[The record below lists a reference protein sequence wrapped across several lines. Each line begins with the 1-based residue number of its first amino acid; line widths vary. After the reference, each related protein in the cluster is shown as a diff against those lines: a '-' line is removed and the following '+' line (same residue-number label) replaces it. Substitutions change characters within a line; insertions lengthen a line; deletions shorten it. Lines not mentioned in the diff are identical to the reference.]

1 MSFSILIV
9 DDHPLIRWA
18 LQQLIAREPDLKVCS
33 AVASARAAV
42 DAIAQHQPDLIVLD
56 ILLEDGD
63 GLQVIHHANSLSRP
77 PRILVSS
84 MCEDPTR
91 VGDIVARG
99 VAGFVDKGQ
108 TLEYLL
114 QAIRSVLDGIQVV
127 SPKIQQLCVDA
138 LRRGGSAEG
147 GLALP
152 SLSKRE
158 SEVFRLMGENLNPQ
172 EIADQLG
179 ISLKTVHTHRQNI
192 RQKLGLRSMAEL
204 TGKVA
209 VWATSLA

>member
-1 MSFSILIV
+1 MPFRILIV

-18 LQQLIAREPDLKVCS
+18 LQQLISREPDFEVC
-33 AVASARAAV
+33 ATVATASAAV
-42 DAIAQHQPDLIVLD
+42 EAIAEHGPDLVVLD

-63 GLQVIHHANSLSRP
+63 GVQVIHYANSLSRP

-84 MCEDPTR
+84 MCENPSR

-108 TLEYLL
+108 TMEYLL
-114 QAIRSVLDGIQVV
+114 QAMRSVLKGANVV

-138 LRRGGSAEG
+138 LRRGVPAEG

-158 SEVFRLMGENLNPQ
+158 SEVFRLMGERLNPQ

-192 RQKLGLRSMAEL
+192 RQKLGLRSMADL

>member
-1 MSFSILIV
+1 MPFSILIV

-33 AVASARAAV
+33 AVASAGAAV

-63 GLQVIHHANSLSRP
+63 GLQVIHYANSLSRP

-114 QAIRSVLDGIQVV
+114 QAMRSVLEGIQVV

-172 EIADQLG
+172 EIADHLG